1 VNRVQKVSILYLP
14 DKDTAWRLDTEQRY
28 SICLCAKNLSCFFM
42 VEVVTGGTAELTA
55 LTVIVVKSVKIQPD
69 I

>member
-1 VNRVQKVSILYLP
+1 
-14 DKDTAWRLDTEQRY
+14 
-28 SICLCAKNLSCFFM
+28 M